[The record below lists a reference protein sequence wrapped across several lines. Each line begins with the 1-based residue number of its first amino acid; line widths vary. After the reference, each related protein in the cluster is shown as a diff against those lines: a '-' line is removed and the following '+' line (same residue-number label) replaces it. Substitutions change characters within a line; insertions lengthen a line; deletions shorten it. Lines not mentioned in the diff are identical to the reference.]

1 MGAERELSKARFRVL
16 NMKQEE
22 MLKQLFADV
31 AYFCKKAIEEPSRQ
45 RDYQHKASGIIHAR
59 ETIGLISIDE
69 FCLLTRML
77 WDSVNLNRLFNYANS
92 KGGNL
97 YEI

>member
-1 MGAERELSKARFRVL
+1 
-16 NMKQEE
+16 MKQEE

-31 AYFCKKAIEEPSRQ
+31 AYFCKKAIEEPTRQ
-45 RDYQHKASGIIHAR
+45 RDYQHKASGVIHAR

-77 WDSVNLNRLFNYANS
+77 WDSVNLNRLFSYANS
-92 KGGNL
+92 KGGEL

>member
-31 AYFCKKAIEEPSRQ
+31 AFFCKKAIEEPARQ
-45 RDYQHKASGIIHAR
+45 RDYQYKASGVRHAM

-69 FCLLTRML
+69 FCLLTSML
-77 WDSVNLNRLFNYANS
+77 WDSANLNRLFNYANR
-92 KGGNL
+92 KGGHF
-97 YEI
+97 YEL

>member
-1 MGAERELSKARFRVL
+1 
-16 NMKQEE
+16 MKREE
-22 MLKQLFADV
+22 MLKQLLADV
-31 AYFCKKAIEEPSRQ
+31 AFFCKKAIEEPSRQ
-45 RDYQHKASGIIHAR
+45 RDYQHKASGVIHAR

-97 YEI
+97 YKL